1 MIITVTVNPAMDKVL
16 YLDGLRLNETNR
28 IQSYFSCVG
37 GKGTHVSANLS
48 SLGIKSVATG
58 IVRGPVGQDILS
70 ALCSEHIDL
79 QFIALEEGNSRINYV
94 LIDNV
99 NNCTLLADKGRML
112 DSVELDLLIQRYSA
126 LVGEGDTVVISGDG
140 SNQKQS
146 IQDKLIDIAYERKAK
161 ICLDTSGESLIT
173 GVRRSPFLIKPN
185 LAELRFLCGKE
196 FISQAD
202 IMTAMK
208 KLADCGIQNIVVSC
222 GSEGSL
228 VYAAGCYYKVT
239 APQVPIKN
247 TVGCGDA
254 LLAGV
259 LAGFEQHLDMKSILK
274 QATAVAAAAAM
285 NESTVGF
292 DSALISQLV
301 ERVKVEPIYNLS

>member
-16 YLDGLRLNETNR
+16 YVGEFRLNETNR
-28 IQSYFSCVG
+28 IQRDFNCVG
-37 GKGTHVSANLS
+37 GKGTHVSVNLS
-48 SLGIKSVATG
+48 LLGIKSIATG
-58 IVRGPVGQDILS
+58 IVRGPVGQEIVS

-79 QFIALEEGNSRINYV
+79 QFIELEDGNSRINYV
-94 LIDNV
+94 LIDDD
-99 NNCTLLADKGRML
+99 NNCTLLSASGRML
-112 DSVELDLLIQRYSA
+112 ESVELDLLIRRYST

-140 SNQKQS
+140 SNQKRS
-146 IQDKLIDIAYERKAK
+146 IQDKLIDIAHERKAK
-161 ICLDTSGESLIT
+161 ICLDTSGQSLVN
-173 GVRRSPFLIKPN
+173 GVRSAPFLIKPN

-196 FISQAD
+196 LVSQAD
-202 IMTAMK
+202 TITAIK

-228 VYAAGCYYKVT
+228 VYATGCYYKVT
-239 APQVPIKN
+239 APQVPAKN

-259 LAGFEQHLDMKSILK
+259 LAGFEQHLDMEANLK

-285 NESTVGF
+285 NETTVGF
-292 DSALISQLV
+292 DAALISQLV
-301 ERVKVEPIYNLS
+301 DLVKVESI